1 MPSHFLSDPG
11 EHVTDG
17 RRKPLATPGRRDTPV
32 IESACDGPQRGSAAR
47 LQLGDHRRK
56 PRAQLRPLSPQLLAT
71 ALGGDERCLGAI
83 RDEAGLELNLR
94 AICFSMKR
102 PAVPS
107 I

>member
-1 MPSHFLSDPG
+1 MRSGAFRIGFCALLAAFAESFAP
-11 EHVTDG
+11 
-17 RRKPLATPGRRDTPV
+17 RRN
-32 IESACDGPQRGSAAR
+32 
-47 LQLGDHRRK
+47 
-56 PRAQLRPLSPQLLAT
+56 PQLLAT